1 MVWLFGG
8 EKSFR
13 YGRLPA
19 CDGRTDRQTDGQSG
33 ERTSCVGIVRAMYAV
48 TTIFVVFVVFNF
60 VRCPCNVFDMIVS
73 T

>member
-1 MVWLFGG
+1 VV
-8 EKSFR
+8 KKVSVTADYR
-13 YGRLPA
+13 RVT
-19 CDGRTDRQTDGQSG
+19 DGRTDRQTDGQSG